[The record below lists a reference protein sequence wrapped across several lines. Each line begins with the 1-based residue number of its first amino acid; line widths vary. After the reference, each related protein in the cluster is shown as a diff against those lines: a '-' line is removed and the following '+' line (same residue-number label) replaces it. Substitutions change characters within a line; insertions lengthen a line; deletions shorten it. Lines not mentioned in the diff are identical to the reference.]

1 MARRATIGRLIALLR
16 RAKYIFQTEGLIPLV
31 RRGLAFLVGHFFRYE
46 NFYLYEYT
54 LEDTLKERNEADF
67 LPRIQDFTFKIVATN
82 QQADELA
89 AAGLDFRPNI
99 IKARRGL
106 EEGAVAFC
114 SFIDGELAH
123 IGWVAMN
130 AEGKKT
136 FDSLPY
142 QVNFSDKQGCTG
154 GTWTNPKYRGK
165 GLMVYGY
172 FKRFQFLKEKGMKSS
187 RNAVAVGNIAS
198 QKAHAKFGPK
208 IYARAHYL
216 KILWWKS
223 WKETPIIKV
232 PAS

>member
-16 RAKYIFQTEGLIPLV
+16 RAKHIFQTEGLIPLV
-31 RRGLAFLVGHFFRYE
+31 RRGFVFLAGYLFRYG
-46 NFYLYEYT
+46 NYYLYEHT
-54 LEDTLKERNEADF
+54 LEERNEADL

-89 AAGLDFRPNI
+89 AAGLDCRSYSIN
-99 IKARRGL
+99 ARRGL
-106 EEGAVAFC
+106 DEGAVAFC
-114 SFIDGELAH
+114 FFIDGELAH
-123 IGWVAMN
+123 FGWVAMSQE
-130 AEGKKT
+130 AKHT

-154 GTWTNPKYRGK
+154 GTRTSPKYRGK

-172 FKRFQFLKEKGMKSS
+172 FKRFEFLREKGMKSS

-208 IYARAHYL
+208 IYTRAHYL